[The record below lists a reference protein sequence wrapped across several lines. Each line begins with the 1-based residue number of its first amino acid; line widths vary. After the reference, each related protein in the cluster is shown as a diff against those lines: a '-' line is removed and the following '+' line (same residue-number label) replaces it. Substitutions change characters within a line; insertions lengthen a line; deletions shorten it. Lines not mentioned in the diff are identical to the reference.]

1 MIGFGSLACLLSG
14 EQDSMGE
21 AELADAVEP

>member
-1 MIGFGSLACLLSG
+1 MIGLENLACLLSG